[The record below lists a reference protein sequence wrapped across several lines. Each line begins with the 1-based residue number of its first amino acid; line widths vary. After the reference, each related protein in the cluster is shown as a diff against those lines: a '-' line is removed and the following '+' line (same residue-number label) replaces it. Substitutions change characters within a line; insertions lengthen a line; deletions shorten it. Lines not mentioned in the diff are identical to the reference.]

1 LTAAEVLEHPWVR
14 DHHLASQQDLG
25 VGHRR
30 ALTVHQSRLKLRKA
44 VGLVLAINK
53 LNRIV
58 HEESQAPG
66 KLLKGEWTCADCTFI
81 NRVSDFVFC
90 VVSLTRGC
98 FFVTQPEYLQ
108 CGVCG
113 AVRQK

>member
-1 LTAAEVLEHPWVR
+1 MR

-25 VGHRR
+25 DGHRR
-30 ALTVHQSRLKLRKA
+30 ALTVHQARQKLRKA

-58 HEESQAPG
+58 HEESHAPG

-81 NRVSDFVFC
+81 NRVSDFVLYLF
-90 VVSLTRGC
+90 SLGVL
-98 FFVTQPEYLQ
+98 FATQPEYLQ